1 MEQLYNEACEELSL
15 AKGIPSGVEK
25 IQHIENTLQKIDV
38 CYKNL
43 IVCKQTYRDSLKW
56 KLNTIKLVHVIE
68 IDNFVQAEKIQD
80 LRPKLVNRFCL
91 KKLGDIGRKGYDA
104 LIDIFPN
111 LMAGERARLHNAMS
125 KIFFLRVTTGTLVI
139 RDEDE
144 RAKFITKPTYDPET
158 YEKWIKDAFDCIA
171 VAEKGMV
178 RARFYKDESLR
189 LEHLVK
195 SLEKEAEHI
204 LFEGIDT
211 PLGYDPFSS
220 KLQLPAFFRRI
231 KGRLRKKKRSTAKES
246 NDEEYSLEEMDQVL
260 LALEKEEAELDRS
273 LIE

>member
-1 MEQLYNEACEELSL
+1 MYNEACEELSL

-104 LIDIFPN
+104 LIDIFY
-111 LMAGERARLHNAMS
+111 A
-125 KIFFLRVTTGTLVI
+125 
-139 RDEDE
+139 
-144 RAKFITKPTYDPET
+144 Y
-158 YEKWIKDAFDCIA
+158 
-171 VAEKGMV
+171 
-178 RARFYKDESLR
+178 
-189 LEHLVK
+189 
-195 SLEKEAEHI
+195 
-204 LFEGIDT
+204 
-211 PLGYDPFSS
+211 
-220 KLQLPAFFRRI
+220 RI
-231 KGRLRKKKRSTAKES
+231 
-246 NDEEYSLEEMDQVL
+246 
-260 LALEKEEAELDRS
+260 
-273 LIE
+273 